1 MIRSACVD
9 DAVDATEVVRRSIS
23 ELCKADHQDDPA
35 TLDRWLINKT
45 PEKFKEWVSNPE
57 NFCVI
62 AGDSARI
69 FGVGLLKR
77 SGEVLLFYVAP
88 GYQRLGIGRRIHDAL
103 EAQATS
109 WGLGRMYLESTALAC
124 NFYRSL
130 GYQSTGPEQ
139 SLFGVLRVYPLA
151 KAL

>member
-1 MIRSACVD
+1 M
-9 DAVDATEVVRRSIS
+9 
-23 ELCKADHQDDPA
+23 
-35 TLDRWLINKT
+35 NKT

-62 AGDSARI
+62 AKDVTRVC
-69 FGVGLLKR
+69 GVGLLKR

-88 GYQRLGIGRRIHDAL
+88 GCQRLGIGRRIHDAL
-103 EAQATS
+103 EAQATA
-109 WGLGRMYLESTALAC
+109 WRLERMYLESTVLAC
-124 NFYRSL
+124 GFYRSL
-130 GYQSTGPEQ
+130 GYQSTGPER